1 MRTGPAFGEVLADI
15 MRRHYIAAVDIAR
28 ELGVSPALVGRWT
41 RDEALPSPHDVMLL
55 VERLGPRDAE
65 RLQRAAAAQ
74 APGSSAAAQAP
85 GSSAAAQAP
94 GSSAAARAPGSS
106 AAAEAPGPD
115 AGRRRL
121 CEAEREALLGLPA
134 EFRLAF
140 AEAMRRPGPA

>member
-15 MRRHYIAAVDIAR
+15 MRRHYIAAIDIAR

-41 RDEALPSPHDVMLL
+41 RDEAVPSPHDLMLL
-55 VERLGPRDAE
+55 IERLGPRDAE
-65 RLQRAAAAQ
+65 RLQRAAAGCATP
-74 APGSSAAAQAP
+74 APSCAAHAAATDAP
-85 GSSAAAQAP
+85 Q
-94 GSSAAARAPGSS
+94 
-106 AAAEAPGPD
+106 
-115 AGRRRL
+115 RRL

>member
-85 GSSAAAQAP
+85 GSSAAA
-94 GSSAAARAPGSS
+94 
-106 AAAEAPGPD
+106 EAPGPD